1 MVFTK
6 CALSQTQQSWFGSAK
21 GETPLPPSALR
32 AELLICEEI
41 KMAIYHFSVKN
52 ISRAN
57 GKSVVAA
64 AAYRSAEKLNDEKYG
79 KEQDYTKKLGVEFKK
94 IYAPENTKQELLERE
109 NLWNTVEKVETRKN
123 SQLAREFEIA
133 FPHELNKQQREQ
145 MLTDLCQRIV
155 ARHRVIVDA
164 CIHAPH
170 VENGTDER
178 NYHAHILL
186 TTRSVNELGELG
198 KKTREFNDSGKQEI
212 EHWRAEF
219 AETTNTHLENA
230 GFDVRV
236 DHRSYK
242 KQGSELEATIHEGSE
257 ITLLRRRGIDTEIS
271 LKNDAIKERNAE
283 RLLMNELEHEIIASE
298 RIMSDLSN
306 EKAKADAELAQ
317 QKKRELKAAQEAALK
332 RKELD
337 MQRFIDLQ
345 QQYADF
351 AEQYYSMYAS
361 YNQENDRLNERY
373 RYSQKMEKK
382 QKEPVLG
389 YNGPDW
395 YMSQYEYNEHLNK
408 LRKKQE
414 EKKENLFDKINISQI
429 VNELE
434 QVAERLLK
442 QGETL
447 PIPQPKKMSLWDKFL
462 GREQEYVHSYDTLH
476 NYTKD
481 MLPDLKKVQE
491 SHELNAKIGWAFHQL
506 GQKAALDEAK
516 RKKEREEELRKQE
529 YERNLRLEKELEYS
543 AQQLRLQ
550 QQQHSQQNERK
561 RKKDND
567 FEI

>member
-1 MVFTK
+1 MRTFPNSTKLVWKRERGDPFT
-6 CALSQTQQSWFGSAK
+6 
-21 GETPLPPSALR
+21 PSALR
-32 AELLICEEI
+32 AELLIGEEI

-52 ISRAN
+52 ISRAD

-64 AAYRSAEKLNDEKYG
+64 AAYRSAEKLNDAKYG

-133 FPHELNKQQREQ
+133 FPHELNKKQREQ

-198 KKTREFNDSGKQEI
+198 KKTREFNDNGKLEI

-242 KQGSELEATIHEGSE
+242 KQGSELEATMHEGSE

-351 AEQYYSMYAS
+351 AERYYSINAS
-361 YNQENDRLNERY
+361 YNSDYERTDRLFE
-373 RYSQKMEKK
+373 YSKEMEKK
-382 QKEPVLG
+382 HNDPIYGNRSQS
-389 YNGPDW
+389 W
-395 YMSQYEYNEHLNK
+395 YMSKYEYDDTHKK
-408 LRKKQE
+408 LLKKLKE
-414 EKKENLFDKINISQI
+414 DKEKLFDQIDIDQI
-429 VNELE
+429 VTELK
-434 QVAERLLK
+434 QVAEKLLK
-442 QGETL
+442 QNEIL
-447 PIPQPKKMSLWDKFL
+447 PIPRPKKLSLWDKFL
-462 GREQEYVHSYDTLH
+462 GREQEHIHSYDTLY
-476 NYTKD
+476 NYTEH
-481 MLPDLKKVQE
+481 MLPDLKEVQE
-491 SHELNAKIGWAFHQL
+491 SHERRRKINWALDQL
-506 GQKAALDEAK
+506 GQQAALDEAK
-516 RKKEREEELRKQE
+516 RKKEREEELQKQK

-550 QQQHSQQNERK
+550 QQHSQQNERK
-561 RKKDND
+561 RKNDND